1 MYTCMY
7 FIVGTIT
14 IAECA
19 CVPWYIDTCTGV
31 YMLYVPSRRYAS
43 TFLHSTPKLHTTLIL
58 KKNLQYTS
66 FNTHYTPALLVSKD
80 TLIIIHHHSSSASL
94 LAIKNALLISLGS
107 ALSNSVG
114 KNVCASAANF
124 FKSTTRLNNAVVSSH
139 KTAILGGS
147 TCG

>member
-1 MYTCMY
+1 MYVLHSRYYYYCRVCVCTMVYRYMY
-7 FIVGTIT
+7 R
-14 IAECA
+14 
-19 CVPWYIDTCTGV
+19 CVHVVCTFCI
-31 YMLYVPSRRYAS
+31 PS

-80 TLIIIHHHSSSASL
+80 TVIIIHHHSSSASL